1 MSLLEKRTQ
10 SDTDDD
16 TGLFNIDMVASNPA
30 PIMVSVSINGVPV
43 NMMVDTGAAVTLI
56 SEQAAKSIPRI
67 KLRKTDNRLTTYR
80 GEKIKVCGECS
91 VVVEYNNQ
99 EYQLSL
105 FVVKGGT
112 SCLLGRD
119 WLSVIKLDWHSIA
132 IVQKSLEGEL
142 NQLLDRHQAVFD
154 GKVGTI
160 RGCEAR
166 LLLREG
172 AQPRFHRA
180 RSVPFAMREAVGSEL
195 DRLESEGIIERVST
209 SQWATPLVV
218 VPKRDGS
225 LRLCGDYRL
234 TVNTAI
240 EVDAH
245 PLPKPE
251 EIFATLSGGEKF
263 TKIDLSSAYQQ
274 LLLEQQSR
282 ELVTINTH
290 KGLYHYTID
299 TIYTTWIRNRKW
311 ACIES
316 QYKISG

>member
-10 SDTDDD
+10 SETDDD

-119 WLSVIKLDWHSIA
+119 WLSVFKLDWHSIA
-132 IVQKSLEGEL
+132 TVQKSVEKEL
-142 NQLLDRHQAVFD
+142 NELLD
-154 GKVGTI
+154 
-160 RGCEAR
+160 
-166 LLLREG
+166 
-172 AQPRFHRA
+172 
-180 RSVPFAMREAVGSEL
+180 
-195 DRLESEGIIERVST
+195 
-209 SQWATPLVV
+209 
-218 VPKRDGS
+218 
-225 LRLCGDYRL
+225 
-234 TVNTAI
+234 
-240 EVDAH
+240 
-245 PLPKPE
+245 
-251 EIFATLSGGEKF
+251 
-263 TKIDLSSAYQQ
+263 
-274 LLLEQQSR
+274 
-282 ELVTINTH
+282 
-290 KGLYHYTID
+290 
-299 TIYTTWIRNRKW
+299 
-311 ACIES
+311 
-316 QYKISG
+316 